1 VSFLPSLRDGSP
13 RRMTPGSFVKS
24 ARIFV
29 GLSCHS
35 SESWGANSVSQR
47 RTCGLIPKRW
57 PRHHEIDDH
66 LERGMT
72 AEEERRHAYIR
83 LGNPTKIRKQIWTMN
98 SFSGLETFARN
109 LRYACKRLSR
119 SGS

>member
-1 VSFLPSLRDGSP
+1 
-13 RRMTPGSFVKS
+13 
-24 ARIFV
+24 
-29 GLSCHS
+29 
-35 SESWGANSVSQR
+35 
-47 RTCGLIPKRW
+47 
-57 PRHHEIDDH
+57 
-66 LERGMT
+66 MT